1 MILKCADYL
10 ATLSYTDDQ
19 GFDEELVTP
28 YKSIPFVDDG
38 NAEFSISGTAEVGET
53 LTIAEDKADPDGT
66 GELTYQWQS
75 STDNKTWDDISTES
89 TYSVQADDEG
99 KSIRSI
105 ISYKDNQGFDEEIE
119 TNEIYLS
126 SIAPIIMGLSGI
138 AGDEKSELTLSEN
151 TKFVG
156 TFSANETVTWS
167 INEGGDDMTQM
178 LIMTEHIRNIY
189 KDRTDSLIRGVN
201 KILDRCALDGIV
213 YTHYLLDKGKIS
225 RTTYDACELI
235 YKKLRNEYDVIFYTS
250 PDDVELVDDGERSID
265 KHFREDIIGL
275 FDMYLQYGIIEKG
288 PRVILLEGTVEERLE
303 TIKSTLDK
311 LNIDIKI

>member
-1 MILKCADYL
+1 MIFSFTGAQSTGKTTLLEHLKCKNL
-10 ATLSYTDDQ
+10 GNHSFEFIPEVTR
-19 GFDEELVTP
+19 LVRRE
-28 YKSIPFVDDG
+28 Y
-38 NAEFSISGTAEVGET
+38 EV
-53 LTIAEDKADPDGT
+53 P
-66 GELTYQWQS
+66 
-75 STDNKTWDDISTES
+75 
-89 TYSVQADDEG
+89 
-99 KSIRSI
+99 
-105 ISYKDNQGFDEEIE
+105 
-119 TNEIYLS
+119 
-126 SIAPIIMGLSGI
+126 
-138 AGDEKSELTLSEN
+138 
-151 TKFVG
+151 
-156 TFSANETVTWS
+156 

-189 KDRTDSLIRGVN
+189 KGRTDSLVRGVN

-288 PRVILLEGTVEERLE
+288 PRVVYLEGTVEERLE